1 MVRFAVIH
9 QTLSI
14 INRSNRCAAA
24 QKKADPQSLG
34 FSPSGL
40 LNSLNLINLNVLERL
55 TGSVPIHSSWVAA
68 AFAWTLC
75 KFYDLNVLH
84 ELLFATPM
92 APFAR
97 LSSSSYRS
105 NNTGS
110 VCFRKSNTIIHKSS
124 KSLLGPRSGPFFCL
138 AAGIAAHMVYIHFYD
153 AARTRCASRGPPRGL
168 GRAPRLSFVWQRA

>member
-1 MVRFAVIH
+1 MILMFRMSYYLQPLWRHFHTYHLHLIGPTTSARFAFVN
-9 QTLSI
+9 QTRSF
-14 INRSNRCAAA
+14 INRVNRCAAA

-34 FSPSGL
+34 FSLSGL

-75 KFYDLNVLH
+75 KLYDLNVLH

-92 APFAR
+92 APFPH
-97 LSSSSYRS
+97 LSCSSYRS
-105 NNTGS
+105 NDTGS

-124 KSLLGPRSGPFFCL
+124 KSL
-138 AAGIAAHMVYIHFYD
+138 
-153 AARTRCASRGPPRGL
+153 RC
-168 GRAPRLSFVWQRA
+168 RAKES